1 VPQFLKSLGLS
12 LLAAVTFTVM
22 FSGTQ
27 DACGQ
32 GITTG
37 TISGTVVDPSG
48 AAIPNAQITATS
60 SSQGLTREAKCNAS
74 GLFSLYAV
82 PIGQYTITIAAPGF
96 SNATVN
102 NVQVNA
108 GATSN
113 LNEVKLALSATATQ
127 VEVSGETAALL
138 QTTDSQ
144 VTTTFSTQQIQSI
157 PLNNGFDT
165 VAEVIPGVTSTKGD
179 NFSNTNGDNYSVNGQ
194 SGRYNNSEIDGQS
207 NNDNSIGG
215 PQIFFGNQDAIQ
227 EVQVITNDFSAQYG
241 RNAGAVINYITKSGS
256 NQFHGSGFEFYQGQF
271 LSSLTNFEKSPVFG
285 NCSPGQNPNTTG
297 CTPTSLPRYVE
308 NRYGGT
314 LGGPIL
320 KDKLFFFGSTY
331 WDHVRPG
338 ATPITTLPYLTPTPN
353 GLNQLA
359 SAFPN
364 NPQVAAL
371 TNYGPY
377 SVKAGSP
384 TPVGIVDETVTG
396 PNGAPQTVEFGGVS
410 RSLAAPFNDQEDLG
424 RLDFQLTAKDHLF
437 VRYFYQNQLSTVIGA
452 GENGQ
457 IANGDWVNAPDTAQS
472 VGGDWEHIF
481 SNFLV
486 NQLRYSFQQTKLYF
500 QGGSYPNCAATNLG
514 GCPSQVN
521 FLGTNDDSPFGV
533 YLVFPQGRTV
543 KVTQV
548 QDNATWTRG
557 HHTLLFGGEYGYQNS
572 PNVGLFY
579 YNGQLNYQ
587 NLSDFIQ
594 NGSSGDAYG
603 IFANGNPV
611 IPFTENDYALYL
623 QDDWK
628 VSPTFTAHI
637 GMRWEYFG
645 QAVNRLHSET
655 VARESNPSTA
665 IWSTEL
671 PLSAR
676 TTPEIQNFY
685 KGFQPRLGF
694 AWNPTFDKKL
704 VVKAGYAIDENP
716 AYYNLFLLAASGA
729 PVVNFGL
736 VPCVP
741 GATCVPSGGSLSG
754 SAVRALN
761 LPSLPTGGDP
771 RALLESYF
779 PTNFRPPYVQTYTMG
794 IDRQIGNSMVFEA
807 RYVGTKTTHDF
818 QSVNYNPFL
827 LNVATAFPNVVSAS
841 SLCQDPT
848 ANGYGRPD
856 CNYSLESFIT
866 NGAWANYNGLLL
878 NLTTQNYHGL
888 TMTASYTRSK
898 NLSNTTDGFRSTGS
912 AGSTIAYPQNPLNP
926 SEGERGLSGN
936 DFPNVV
942 GIGFTY
948 QLPKFIN
955 EGLFSRLTNGFTFA
969 GLYRYT
975 SGQVYTPFQGIT
987 VDSNTGDSSF
997 CDGAFNAQTVG
1008 ADTCRL
1014 AVSNPKAPV
1023 GSVAYL
1029 NPYTGPQDTNGNP
1042 TLGTPQWVRYNTDGL
1057 DPNTG
1062 VYNPGTPINP
1072 SSARW
1077 IVDNQAYA
1085 LSVGNPYPGAAR
1097 SLTRGPS
1104 FSDLDASIFKDTAI
1118 TERVKLQLSLSAYNA
1133 LNQMYLGPGNAN
1145 VGSSAFTENQF
1156 NSSTTPG
1163 SVPGN
1168 VSGTR
1173 FFILGAKIIF

>member
-1 VPQFLKSLGLS
+1 MPQFLKSLGLS
-12 LLAAVTFTVM
+12 LLAAVTFTIM
-22 FSGTQ
+22 FSVTQ

-60 SSQGLTREAKCNAS
+60 NSQGLTRQATCNAS

-113 LNEVKLALSATATQ
+113 LNEVKLALGATATQ

-144 VTTTFSTQQIQSI
+144 VTTTFGTQQIQSI

-353 GLNQLA
+353 GLSQLA

-396 PNGAPQTVEFGGVS
+396 PNGATQTVEFGGVS
-410 RSLAAPFNDQEDLG
+410 RSLAAPFNDQEHLG
-424 RLDFQLTAKDHLF
+424 RLDFQLTAIDHLF

-457 IANGDWVNAPDTAQS
+457 IANGDWVNAPDTAHS

-481 SNFLV
+481 SSFLV

-500 QGGSYPNCAATNLG
+500 QGGSYPNCTATNLG

-521 FLGTNDDSPFGV
+521 FVGTNDDSPFG
-533 YLVFPQGRTV
+533 
-543 KVTQV
+543 
-548 QDNATWTRG
+548 W
-557 HHTLLFGGEYGYQNS
+557 
-572 PNVGLFY
+572 
-579 YNGQLNYQ
+579 
-587 NLSDFIQ
+587 I
-594 NGSSGDAYG
+594 
-603 IFANGNPV
+603 
-611 IPFTENDYALYL
+611 
-623 QDDWK
+623 
-628 VSPTFTAHI
+628 
-637 GMRWEYFG
+637 
-645 QAVNRLHSET
+645 
-655 VARESNPSTA
+655 
-665 IWSTEL
+665 
-671 PLSAR
+671 
-676 TTPEIQNFY
+676 
-685 KGFQPRLGF
+685 
-694 AWNPTFDKKL
+694 
-704 VVKAGYAIDENP
+704 
-716 AYYNLFLLAASGA
+716 
-729 PVVNFGL
+729 
-736 VPCVP
+736 
-741 GATCVPSGGSLSG
+741 
-754 SAVRALN
+754 
-761 LPSLPTGGDP
+761 
-771 RALLESYF
+771 
-779 PTNFRPPYVQTYTMG
+779 
-794 IDRQIGNSMVFEA
+794 
-807 RYVGTKTTHDF
+807 
-818 QSVNYNPFL
+818 
-827 LNVATAFPNVVSAS
+827 
-841 SLCQDPT
+841 
-848 ANGYGRPD
+848 
-856 CNYSLESFIT
+856 
-866 NGAWANYNGLLL
+866 
-878 NLTTQNYHGL
+878 
-888 TMTASYTRSK
+888 
-898 NLSNTTDGFRSTGS
+898 
-912 AGSTIAYPQNPLNP
+912 
-926 SEGERGLSGN
+926 
-936 DFPNVV
+936 
-942 GIGFTY
+942 
-948 QLPKFIN
+948 
-955 EGLFSRLTNGFTFA
+955 
-969 GLYRYT
+969 
-975 SGQVYTPFQGIT
+975 
-987 VDSNTGDSSF
+987 SSF
-997 CDGAFNAQTVG
+997 RRV
-1008 ADTCRL
+1008 
-1014 AVSNPKAPV
+1014 AP
-1023 GSVAYL
+1023 
-1029 NPYTGPQDTNGNP
+1029 
-1042 TLGTPQWVRYNTDGL
+1042 
-1057 DPNTG
+1057 
-1062 VYNPGTPINP
+1062 
-1072 SSARW
+1072 
-1077 IVDNQAYA
+1077 
-1085 LSVGNPYPGAAR
+1085 
-1097 SLTRGPS
+1097 
-1104 FSDLDASIFKDTAI
+1104 
-1118 TERVKLQLSLSAYNA
+1118 
-1133 LNQMYLGPGNAN
+1133 
-1145 VGSSAFTENQF
+1145 
-1156 NSSTTPG
+1156 
-1163 SVPGN
+1163 
-1168 VSGTR
+1168 
-1173 FFILGAKIIF
+1173 